1 MKRLRAPEHQ
11 QSGSATQAGEGVAN
25 PAGTA
30 QENPQAP
37 AAASVSPASTE
48 TPAGLEMINAE
59 ASSSRCNGESSATQT
74 GDEQNG

>member
-11 QSGSATQAGEGVAN
+11 QSAAAAQVGEGVLN
-25 PAGTA
+25 PAGAA
-30 QENPQAP
+30 QEKTQAP
-37 AAASVSPASTE
+37 AAAAVSPASTE
-48 TPAGLEMINAE
+48 PSAGMETINAE